1 MRRAQDLVATPGR
14 TTAGT
19 RPRLAPPGLDCH
31 PSGRSSRIRTR
42 NQGLSGYVPN
52 PPKNYRYEQAK
63 PVDLHAQHWAEYE
76 KHGKEPAREPE
87 KIGIALRIGVFFDG
101 TGNNANNSAAG
112 LLCGAQ
118 HPIAPEDIPASC
130 MPYMSDPDSSY
141 GAGPTN
147 IKKLFSL
154 YKKTQ
159 KAEGDGLLKYV
170 SSPIYVEGIG
180 TESNQMDSAVGAGTG
195 RGETGVTSRVQ
206 ASFTQIKQA
215 IEEALQENPDSE
227 IASLTFDTFGFSRG
241 AAARH
246 FANEVVRGNQGA
258 LGDLLN
264 RNAADFSRTFD
275 NKYGNGIK
283 MGFIGLFDTVPSIAG
298 FTNLGRV
305 KSPIA
310 PGVRLYLD
318 RQYFTDVV
326 HLVARD
332 ECRANF
338 ALSRVKPAHP
348 EYTLPGVH
356 SDIGG
361 SYLDEVEERV
371 LVSPMQT
378 LDVPRYVDVSTT
390 SIYHDAARVK
400 SEWLAKGWPA
410 HLLDIV
416 TPASFEIP
424 QEHQDRLSPGQK
436 RVYAALQLKRP
447 VSGKLSR
454 VYLRVMYQLAKEKGV
469 QFIDI
474 PEDDEYSVP
483 AELQPLCDRFLTGN
497 YRTTAEEE
505 ALLKLKYIHTSAN
518 WNHPLGRRDGSGI
531 DAVYINAPTED
542 AIRVQHP
549 HVADWKLW

>member
-1 MRRAQDLVATPGR
+1 M
-14 TTAGT
+14 
-19 RPRLAPPGLDCH
+19 
-31 PSGRSSRIRTR
+31 
-42 NQGLSGYVPN
+42 SGYVPN
-52 PPKNYRYEQAK
+52 PPKNYRYEEAK
-63 PVDLHAQHWAEYE
+63 PVDIHAQRWAEYE

-101 TGNNANNSAAG
+101 TGNNANNTAAG

-130 MPYMSDPDSSY
+130 QPYMKDPDSSY

-147 IKKLFSL
+147 VKKLFSL

-159 KAEGDGLLKYV
+159 KAEGDGFLKDV

-180 TESNQMDSAVGAGTG
+180 TDSNKKDSVVGSGMG
-195 RGETGVTSRVQ
+195 RGETGVVGRVQ

-215 IEEALQENPDSE
+215 IEEALQENPNCE

-241 AAARH
+241 AAAARH
-246 FANEVVRGNQGA
+246 FSNEVVRGKQGA
-258 LGDLLN
+258 LGSLLN
-264 RNAADFSRTFD
+264 SNARDFSRNFD
-275 NKYGNGIK
+275 SQFGGGIK

-298 FTNLGRV
+298 FTNFGRV

-318 RQYFTDVV
+318 RRYFTDVV

-348 EYTLPGVH
+348 EYAFPGVH

-361 SYLDEVEERV
+361 SYLDEVEECV

-378 LDVPRYVDVSTT
+378 LAVPLYVDVSTT
-390 SIYHDAARVK
+390 SIYQDAARVK
-400 SEWLAKGWPA
+400 NEWIAKGWPA
-410 HLLDIV
+410 HLLEIV

-436 RVYAALQLKRP
+436 RVFAALQLKRP

-454 VYLRVMYQLAKEKGV
+454 IYLRVMHQLAKEKGV
-469 QFIDI
+469 QFSDI
-474 PEDDEYSVP
+474 PEEDEYSVP
-483 AELQPLCDRFLTGN
+483 AELQSLCDRFLAGN
-497 YRTTAEEE
+497 YRTTPEDES
-505 ALLKLKYIHTSAN
+505 LLKLKYIHASAN

-531 DAVYINAPTED
+531 DAVYINAPTQD

-549 HVADWKLW
+549 HVPDWKLW